1 MVTFLMFFLPVAILY
16 EFIIYNHYQEKM
28 LGQSG
33 KAETEVPTPKEPQSN
48 ESDIIG
54 KSTFNMKA
62 EMERKRK
69 LKEEAERNA
78 AVARGEMTE
87 DGKEIAQEVKPED
100 CEIETKKVVVQVPD
114 EELDDMFAGQEVPM
128 ANGDIIND
136 LDLKFGASKRDLDEE
151 EERRI
156 SENMYKAL
164 DDTLLLDDICNQA
177 PEVGREIRRM
187 IDKYKKEMSES
198 IEQAKKDESIKPLQQ
213 KFTMAER
220 YADFDVEDLV

>member
-1 MVTFLMFFLPVAILY
+1 MVTFLMFFLLVAILY
-16 EFIIYNHYQEKM
+16 EFIIYNHYQEKTVAK
-28 LGQSG
+28 SE
-33 KAETEVPTPKEPQSN
+33 KETTNISSPAPQS
-48 ESDIIG
+48 EDADIIG

-62 EMERKRK
+62 EMERRRK
-69 LKEEAERNA
+69 QKEDAERKV

-100 CEIETKKVVVQVPD
+100 CEVETKKVVVQVPD
-114 EELDDMFAGQEVPM
+114 EELDDIFSEQDVPM

-136 LDLKFGASKRDLDEE
+136 LDLKFGVNRCDLDEE

-156 SENMYKAL
+156 S
-164 DDTLLLDDICNQA
+164 NQA

-187 IDKYKKEMSES
+187 IDKYKKEMSEA
-198 IEQAKKDESIKPLQQ
+198 IEQTKEDESMKPLQQ

>member
-1 MVTFLMFFLPVAILY
+1 MVTVLMFFLLVAILY
-16 EFIIYNHYQEKM
+16 EFIIYNHYQDKKVAKPVKEET
-28 LGQSG
+28 GAVCQSDD
-33 KAETEVPTPKEPQSN
+33 A
-48 ESDIIG
+48 DIIG

-62 EMERKRK
+62 EMERKRR
-69 LKEEAERNA
+69 LKEEAERKA

-100 CEIETKKVVVQVPD
+100 CEVETRKVVVQVPD
-114 EELDDMFAGQEVPM
+114 EELDDMFSEQEVPR

-136 LDLKFGASKRDLDEE
+136 IDLKFGANRLDLDEE

-156 SENMYKAL
+156 SESMYNAL
-164 DDTLLLDDICNQA
+164 DETVLLDDICNQA
-177 PEVGREIRRM
+177 PEVGREIHRM
-187 IDKYKKEMSES
+187 IDKYKKEMSEA
-198 IEQAKKDESIKPLQQ
+198 IEQAKNEESKKTLQR

>member
-1 MVTFLMFFLPVAILY
+1 MVTFLMFLLLVAILY
-16 EFIIYNHYQEKM
+16 EFIIYNYYQEKTVAK
-28 LGQSG
+28 SE
-33 KAETEVPTPKEPQSN
+33 KETTNISSLAPQP
-48 ESDIIG
+48 EDADIIG

-62 EMERKRK
+62 EMERRRK
-69 LKEEAERNA
+69 VKEEVERKV

-100 CEIETKKVVVQVPD
+100 CEVETKKVVVQVPD
-114 EELDDMFAGQEVPM
+114 EELDDIFSEQDVPM

-136 LDLKFGASKRDLDEE
+136 LDLKFGVNRCDLDEE

-164 DDTLLLDDICNQA
+164 DETVLLDDICNQA

-187 IDKYKKEMSES
+187 IDKYKKEMSEA
-198 IEQAKKDESIKPLQQ
+198 IEQTKEDESMKPLQQ

>member
-1 MVTFLMFFLPVAILY
+1 MVTVLMFFLLVAILY
-16 EFIIYNHYQEKM
+16 ELIIYNHYQDKKVAKPEKEET
-28 LGQSG
+28 GAVCQSDD
-33 KAETEVPTPKEPQSN
+33 A
-48 ESDIIG
+48 DIIG

-62 EMERKRK
+62 EMERKRR
-69 LKEEAERNA
+69 LKEEAERKA

-100 CEIETKKVVVQVPD
+100 CEVETRKVVVQVPD
-114 EELDDMFAGQEVPM
+114 EELDDMFSEQEVPR

-136 LDLKFGASKRDLDEE
+136 IDLKFGANKLDLDEE

-156 SENMYKAL
+156 SESMYNAL
-164 DDTLLLDDICNQA
+164 DETVLLDDICNQA

-187 IDKYKKEMSES
+187 IDRYKKEMSEA
-198 IEQAKKDESIKPLQQ
+198 IEQAKNDESIKPLQR

>member
-1 MVTFLMFFLPVAILY
+1 MVNFLMFFLLVAILY
-16 EFIIYNHYQEKM
+16 EFIIYNHYQEKTVAK
-28 LGQSG
+28 SE
-33 KAETEVPTPKEPQSN
+33 KDTTSVSSPVPQPEDA
-48 ESDIIG
+48 DIIG

-62 EMERKRK
+62 EMERKRM
-69 LKEEAERNA
+69 LKEEEERKA

-100 CEIETKKVVVQVPD
+100 CELESKKVVVQVPD
-114 EELDDMFAGQEVPM
+114 EELDDMFAGQEIPM

-136 LDLKFGASKRDLDEE
+136 LDLKFGANKRDLDEE
-151 EERRI
+151 EERRV

-164 DDTLLLDDICNQA
+164 DETILLEDICNQA

-187 IDKYKKEMSES
+187 IDKYKKEMSEA

>member
-1 MVTFLMFFLPVAILY
+1 MVTVLMFFLLVAILY

-28 LGQSG
+28 LEHSGQEKTNVS
-33 KAETEVPTPKEPQSN
+33 APVPQPDET
-48 ESDIIG
+48 DIVG

-69 LKEEAERNA
+69 LKEEAERKA

-87 DGKEIAQEVKPED
+87 DGKEVAQEVKPED
-100 CEIETKKVVVQVPD
+100 CEVETRKVVVQVPD
-114 EELDDMFAGQEVPM
+114 EELDDMFSDQEVPR

-136 LDLKFGASKRDLDEE
+136 IDLRFGANRRDLDEE

-164 DDTLLLDDICNQA
+164 DETVLLDDICNQA

-187 IDKYKKEMSES
+187 IDKYKKEMSEA
-198 IEQAKKDESIKPLQQ
+198 IEQAKNEESKKTLQR

>member
-1 MVTFLMFFLPVAILY
+1 MVSVLMFFLLVAILY
-16 EFIIYNHYQEKM
+16 EFIIYNHYQEKKNAK
-28 LGQSG
+28 SE
-33 KAETEVPTPKEPQSN
+33 KEKTEAARQPDD
-48 ESDIIG
+48 SDIIG

-62 EMERKRK
+62 EMERIQKR
-69 LKEEAERNA
+69 KEEAERKA

-100 CEIETKKVVVQVPD
+100 CEVETKKVVVQVPD
-114 EELDDMFAGQEVPM
+114 EELDDMFSEQDVPR
-128 ANGDIIND
+128 ANGNIIND
-136 LDLKFGASKRDLDEE
+136 IDLKFGANRRDLDEE

-156 SENMYKAL
+156 SESMYKAL
-164 DDTLLLDDICNQA
+164 DETMLLDDICNQA

-187 IDKYKKEMSES
+187 IDRYKKEMSEA
-198 IEQAKKDESIKPLQQ
+198 IEQTKKDDSIKPLQR

>member
-1 MVTFLMFFLPVAILY
+1 MFFLLVAILY
-16 EFIIYNHYQEKM
+16 ELIIYNHYQDKKVAKPVKEET
-28 LGQSG
+28 GAVCQSDD
-33 KAETEVPTPKEPQSN
+33 A
-48 ESDIIG
+48 DIIG

-69 LKEEAERNA
+69 LKEEAERKA

-100 CEIETKKVVVQVPD
+100 CEVETRKVVVQVPD
-114 EELDDMFAGQEVPM
+114 EELDDMFSEQEVPR

-136 LDLKFGASKRDLDEE
+136 IDLKFGANRLDLDEE

-156 SENMYKAL
+156 SESMYNAL
-164 DDTLLLDDICNQA
+164 DETVLLDDICNQA

-187 IDKYKKEMSES
+187 IDRYKKEMSEA
-198 IEQAKKDESIKPLQQ
+198 IEQAKNDESIKPMQR

-220 YADFDVEDLV
+220 YADFDVED

>member
-1 MVTFLMFFLPVAILY
+1 MVTVLMFFLLVAILY
-16 EFIIYNHYQEKM
+16 ELIIYNHYQDKKVAKPEKEET
-28 LGQSG
+28 GAVCQSDD
-33 KAETEVPTPKEPQSN
+33 A
-48 ESDIIG
+48 DIIG

-62 EMERKRK
+62 EMERKRR
-69 LKEEAERNA
+69 LKEEAERKA

-100 CEIETKKVVVQVPD
+100 CEVETRKVVVQVPD
-114 EELDDMFAGQEVPM
+114 EELDDMFSEQEVPR

-136 LDLKFGASKRDLDEE
+136 IDLKFGANRLDLDEE

-156 SENMYKAL
+156 SESMYNAL
-164 DDTLLLDDICNQA
+164 DETVLLDDICNQA

-187 IDKYKKEMSES
+187 IDRYKKEMSEA
-198 IEQAKKDESIKPLQQ
+198 IEQAKNDESIKPLQR

>member
-1 MVTFLMFFLPVAILY
+1 MVTVLIFFLLVAILY
-16 EFIIYNHYQEKM
+16 EFIIYNHYQDKKVAKPVKEET
-28 LGQSG
+28 GAVCQSDD
-33 KAETEVPTPKEPQSN
+33 A
-48 ESDIIG
+48 DIIG

-62 EMERKRK
+62 EMERKRR
-69 LKEEAERNA
+69 LKEEAERKA

-100 CEIETKKVVVQVPD
+100 CEVETRKVVVQVPD
-114 EELDDMFAGQEVPM
+114 EELDDMFSEQEVPR

-136 LDLKFGASKRDLDEE
+136 IDLKFGGNRLDLDEE

-156 SENMYKAL
+156 SESMYNAL
-164 DDTLLLDDICNQA
+164 DETVLLDDICNQA

-187 IDKYKKEMSES
+187 IDRYKKEMSEA
-198 IEQAKKDESIKPLQQ
+198 IEQAKNDESIKPLQR